1 MKIKFWG
8 IVLHKVRV
16 QNALK
21 ICIQLQWRFFTA
33 QFIIQNGEKYSQ
45 MQVVNGFKQIP
56 PVQEYFIDGVHPNEL
71 GMELYAQNLLKEIDK
86 IGF

>member
-1 MKIKFWG
+1 
-8 IVLHKVRV
+8 
-16 QNALK
+16 
-21 ICIQLQWRFFTA
+21 
-33 QFIIQNGEKYSQ
+33 

-56 PVQEYFIDGVHPNEL
+56 PVQEYFIDGVNPNEL